1 MCINLAYQVFT
12 RSLQQGAA
20 GAAIYRADADMDG
33 DGEVDQR
40 ELAKYLDVVAS
51 QQQTRVIGRSNRR

>member
-1 MCINLAYQVFT
+1 MPTLTYLVSVL
-12 RSLQQGAA
+12 SLPQGAA

-51 QQQTRVIGRSNRR
+51 QQQARVVGRSNRR